1 MDMSITKTSS
11 ALTIH
16 WSEGDAGGGPVTGYV
31 IETRAS
37 GEPSEREKK
46 ECFVFAK
53 WEVQSC
59 LTLNLSVQLLCH
71 SLRPAAL
78 LSHKQFSNEGH
89 QRCDTESERLR
100 G

>member
-46 ECFVFAK
+46 RMLCIR
-53 WEVQSC
+53 EVGGAELPYTKPQ
-59 LTLNLSVQLLCH
+59 
-71 SLRPAAL
+71 RAAFMPFI
-78 LSHKQFSNEGH
+78 KT
-89 QRCDTESERLR
+89 RCAIES
-100 G
+100 